1 MSTASRIVELLRR
14 LSATGSFAAEMA
26 FYFAL
31 SLVPILGLSA
41 AAAVVK
47 KATELRQEG
56 RQATILFSLSGHGLF
71 DLAGY
76 EAYLDGTLPDQGDPS
91 EAIASALRALP
102 EVRP

>member
-1 MSTASRIVELLRR
+1 
-14 LSATGSFAAEMA
+14 
-26 FYFAL
+26 
-31 SLVPILGLSA
+31 
-41 AAAVVK
+41 
-47 KATELRQEG
+47 
-56 RQATILFSLSGHGLF
+56 LF

>member
-26 FYFAL
+26 FCFAL
-31 SLVPILGLSA
+31 SLVPFLGLTA
-41 AAAVVK
+41 VAAVVK
-47 KATELRQEG
+47 KATELRQEW

-76 EAYLDGTLPDQGDPS
+76 EAYLDGTLPDKGDPS

-102 EVRP
+102 EVQP

>member
-31 SLVPILGLSA
+31 SLVPFLGLTA
-41 AAAVVK
+41 VAAVVK
-47 KATELRQEG
+47 KTTELREEG
-56 RQATILFSLSGHGLF
+56 RHATILFSLSDQGLF
-71 DLAGY
+71 DLAAY
-76 EAYLDGTLPDQGDPS
+76 EVYLDGTLPGQGDPS